1 MNLLRSPQSLLL
13 VAILALTGCT
23 AVSNNSD
30 TVRQITVLYT
40 NDEHGWMEGME
51 EGQGAANLYAL
62 WQSREGYTPD
72 GPFLV
77 LSGGDNWTGPA
88 ISTWTQGESMVEVMN
103 AMNYD
108 ASAVGNHEFDFGL
121 EALRQR
127 TTEASYPYLSANTR
141 WKSNGNVPED
151 LGILP
156 YTIIEVNDVR
166 FGIIGLTTR
175 STPFVANPAYVADL
189 NFIDY
194 EGALRETLPVVREN
208 QPDILLVISHVC
220 VAELEP
226 LIRNIQD
233 LDIAMVGAGH
243 CNELVARR
251 IGNTVLLGGGF
262 HFTSYARAQFTFDT
276 GTDELLRT
284 TFRAN
289 DYRNSNSDEAVGS
302 IVASWSGQMEE
313 ILSEEVAYLASPLN
327 RRSEKLEQLIVN
339 SWLEADQTAD
349 VAITNAGG
357 IRIDLPSGL
366 IDVRTLVA
374 LMPFDNT
381 IIAATVTGA
390 TLERAI
396 DEGGRPVLGGLSRR
410 GGSWVIER
418 TGEPLQADKQYR
430 VLLNSFMY
438 AGGDNFGAIAEEDPN
453 GFDMGINYRQPFQDW
468 LKQQQSSADR
478 PLRF

>member
-1 MNLLRSPQSLLL
+1 MTRSTLFIALFLINLV
-13 VAILALTGCT
+13 VAGCT
-23 AVSNNSD
+23 GVGTED
-30 TVRQITVLYT
+30 TGIRQVTVLYT

-51 EGQGAANLYAL
+51 EDQGAANLYAL
-62 WQSREGYTPD
+62 WQSREGYTSD

-121 EALRQR
+121 EALKRR
-127 TTEASYPYLSANTR
+127 TAQARYPYLSANTR
-141 WKSNGNVPED
+141 WKSNGAVPND

-156 YTIIEVNDVR
+156 YSIITVNDVR

-175 STPFVANPAYVADL
+175 ATPFVANPAYVADL

-194 EGALRETLPVVREN
+194 ESALRETVPVVEEN
-208 QPDILLVISHVC
+208 DPDILLVISHVC

-226 LIRNIQD
+226 LIRNTQD
-233 LDIAMVGAGH
+233 LGIAMMGAGH

-251 IGNTVLLGGGF
+251 IGETVLLGGGY
-262 HFTSYARAQFTFDT
+262 HFSSYARARFTFDT
-276 GTDELLRT
+276 ESEELLRT

-289 DYRNSNSDEAVGS
+289 DYRNSNTDES
-302 IVASWSGQMEE
+302 VATLVSKWSQQMEV
-313 ILSEEVAYLASPLN
+313 ILSEEIAHLASTLPMG
-327 RRSEKLEQLIVN
+327 SEKLQQLIVN
-339 SWLEADQTAD
+339 SWLEADPTAD

-357 IRIDLPSGL
+357 IRTDLSAGL
-366 IDVRTLVA
+366 IDVRSMVA

-390 TLERAI
+390 TLEQAI
-396 DEGGRPVLGGLSRR
+396 DEGGRPVLGGLTRR
-410 GGSWVIER
+410 GGEWIVER
-418 TGEPLQADKQYR
+418 SGEPLRADQEYR

-438 AGGDNFGAIAEEDPN
+438 AGGDNFGAIAEADPN
-453 GFDMGINYRQPFQDW
+453 GFDTGVNYRQPFQDW
-468 LKQQQSSADR
+468 LKNQSSSR
-478 PLRF
+478 SNPLKF